1 MNQTN
6 RNQPGRFFEENYRL
20 AAEQE
25 GLFALDTYSDNLCLL
40 RCMAVHQGSYPN
52 RCTEKAKQLAG
63 KFYFNDESHR
73 PEAYQKITLD
83 ELKKVEETF
92 KLAFVCMS
100 SVRTAFC
107 GLQGSRLT
115 MTP

>member
-40 RCMAVHQGSYPN
+40 RCIAVHQGSYPIVAQ
-52 RCTEKAKQLAG
+52 KKQNSWLENSTSTMRVTG
-63 KFYFNDESHR
+63 
-73 PEAYQKITLD
+73 QKPI
-83 ELKKVEETF
+83 KK
-92 KLAFVCMS
+92 
-100 SVRTAFC
+100 
-107 GLQGSRLT
+107 SR
-115 MTP
+115 